1 MEGGKNDKNAS
12 PDKTRRHPL
21 GAAGMATLGKVK
33 RDRVRAGQ
41 DRTGQDRT
49 GQDRKASLV

>member
-1 MEGGKNDKNAS
+1 VEGGKNDKNAS